1 MAPKQIL
8 HLRSETKK
16 YICRKTPGR
25 MTAYDSLRY
34 EHRSCLTPFTA
45 KALIDSGKFDV
56 RVERSSTDPQI
67 ARIFKD
73 EEFEK
78 VGATLVP
85 DQSWVDAPEE

>member
-1 MAPKQIL
+1 
-8 HLRSETKK
+8 
-16 YICRKTPGR
+16 